1 MPDGS
6 RAVMVAKVAPRVSF
20 APPAGRRWPAGRM
33 RGRLRRCG
41 PANFAWDKEAKM
53 EHPFYRCNG

>member
-20 APPAGRRWPAGRM
+20 APACGEKVAGRPDEGQAEAM
-33 RGRLRRCG
+33 RACELRLG
-41 PANFAWDKEAKM
+41 
-53 EHPFYRCNG
+53 